1 MVLVQ
6 VPESLA
12 DDLCGHDGWRV
23 ALPTRS
29 AAMDVTIA
37 VLAASSNVATLMVAP
52 EGIKAS
58 LETIRTWLRHHA
70 PENSVEVH
78 SPSVDGRIVIRN
90 EADVDAAIAVIRAAF
105 DLADLR

>member
-1 MVLVQ
+1 MQ

-29 AAMDVTIA
+29 AGMDVALA
-37 VLAASSNVATLMVAP
+37 VLAAGSNVTTLIVAP

-58 LETIRTWLRHHA
+58 LETIRSWLRRHA

-78 SPSVDGRIVIRN
+78 SSSMDGRIVIRD

-105 DLADLR
+105 GLADAR